1 MTRNK
6 DEHNRSSLN
15 SGQKYFSPD
24 IGTTEK
30 VKESGATAQSWLK
43 I

>member
-6 DEHNRSSLN
+6 DEHNWSSLN

-24 IGTTEK
+24 TGSTEK
-30 VKESGATAQSWLK
+30 VKESGATVQSWLK